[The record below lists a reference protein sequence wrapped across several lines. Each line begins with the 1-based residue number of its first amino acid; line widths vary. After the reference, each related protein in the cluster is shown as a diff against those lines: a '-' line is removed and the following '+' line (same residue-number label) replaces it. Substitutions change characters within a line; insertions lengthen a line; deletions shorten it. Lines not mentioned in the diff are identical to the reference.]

1 MTALK
6 KNKIEEFEN
15 SKKVFIQFGAFS
27 RKDYAE
33 NSKSEIEKKIKEKF
47 KEVNL
52 NIDFLKDKKLYKLVY
67 LANSESAAKSI
78 CDFSKKIKINCLIRK

>member
-6 KNKIEEFEN
+6 KNKSEEFEN

-33 NSKSEIEKKIKEKF
+33 NSKSEIEKKLKK
-47 KEVNL
+47 NL
-52 NIDFLKDKKLYKLVY
+52 KK
-67 LANSESAAKSI
+67 
-78 CDFSKKIKINCLIRK
+78 